1 MEFLSEA
8 LDLVLGQKFLLI
20 ASSGVLAIA
29 LGNFSQLYKRDQLS
43 VNAIVKFGIFNSV
56 LVVFASIWLNYVNVY
71 VPSPY
76 LELIRGK
83 KDEFFHIP
91 QTQVY
96 CQGRYSQ
103 WDDKITTPPGLYLG
117 AIAWS
122 RLVGKTDCSAQT
134 LRQFNVVA
142 ILLTSLFATFSQF
155 TTKGARSSPLR
166 SNFALHSGLNI
177 ALFPVLFFFSGLFYT
192 DVLST
197 CVVLVAYSNHSARV
211 STKTGPPGFLN
222 DLYTIA
228 LGVCALG
235 MRQTNVFW
243 VVVYMGGLEA
253 VAALKDLNQE
263 PADAPFTAIHSKFQ
277 LFPPRYIKGH
287 VYDPAVGGAELHFFP
302 WRFTLGEVYDP
313 PVGDA
318 WPGDLALC
326 VLSLVCAACWNL
338 FTLLRRIYPH
348 IITLCL
354 FAAFVVWNEGVVLGD
369 KSNHVAT
376 LHAAQML
383 YIWPLFAFFSA
394 PLFIPQVVRCLSAA
408 CRFLTKSSQP
418 SASSWLRESENHSE
432 KNQFALKVFNA
443 VFSNGPLLS
452 TLLVGACLVMGLLIV
467 HFNTIIHP
475 FTLADNRHY
484 MFYIFRYSIL
494 RGSIVRHALVP
505 VYVFCGWLSWSALY
519 DSKSSKPAT
528 TTPSIII
535 SSATRPSFSI
545 LNGGASQSPP
555 TSTVIILLLTTTL
568 SLMTAP
574 LVEPR
579 YFILPWVFWRL
590 LVPAWSMDDL
600 FGTDQIATDKP
611 SSIWLVRVGNRYD
624 VRLVLESIW
633 FLLINVMTMY
643 IFLTRPFYWKAE
655 DGTLLDGGNV
665 QRFMW

>member
-1 MEFLSEA
+1 MELLTEA
-8 LDLVLGQKFLLI
+8 LDLVLSQKFLLL
-20 ASSGVLAIA
+20 ASSGVVAVA
-29 LGNFSQLYKRDQLS
+29 LGRLCEL
-43 VNAIVKFGIFNSV
+43 NANVLVKFGLFNSI
-56 LVVFASIWLNYVNVY
+56 LVSFAFIWLGYVNAS

-76 LELIRGK
+76 L
-83 KDEFFHIP
+83 DEFFHIP

-96 CQGRYSQ
+96 CQGKYFQ
-103 WDDKITTPPGLYLG
+103 WDDKITTPPGLYLA
-117 AIAWS
+117 AIAWA
-122 RLVGKTDCSAQT
+122 RLVGKTDCSART

-142 ILLTSLFATFSQF
+142 IFWTSLFATFCHS
-155 TTKGARSSPLR
+155 TCKGGIRSSALK

-177 ALFPVLFFFSGLFYT
+177 AIFPVLFFFSGLFYT

-197 CVVLVAYSNHSARV
+197 CIVLAAYSNHSARV
-211 STKTGPPGFLN
+211 SSRSGPPDFLN

-228 LGVCALG
+228 LGVCALC

-253 VAALKDLNQE
+253 VAALKAFS
-263 PADAPFTAIHSKFQ
+263 PKYTP
-277 LFPPRYIKGH
+277 GH
-287 VYDPAVGGAELHFFP
+287 VYDPSVGGAEPEFFP
-302 WRFTLGEVYDP
+302 WRYTLGEVYDP

-326 VLSLVCAACWNL
+326 VLSLVCAAWWNL
-338 FTLLRRIYPH
+338 STMLRRTYPH

-354 FAAFVVWNEGVVLGD
+354 FAAFVVWNGGVVLGD

-394 PLFIPQVVRCLSAA
+394 PLFLPQIVRCLDAA
-408 CRFLTKSSQP
+408 CHLVTKSSP
-418 SASSWLRESENHSE
+418 SSGLHLESSRRSEE
-432 KNQFALKVFNA
+432 KEAALKVFNA

-452 TLLVGACLVMGLLIV
+452 ALVVAACLVVGLMIV

-484 MFYIFRYSIL
+484 MFYVFRYSIL
-494 RGSIVRHALVP
+494 RESAVRHALVP

-519 DSKSSKPAT
+519 DCKGPKPASNVPRIT
-528 TTPSIII
+528 I
-535 SSATRPSFSI
+535 SAEDKAESFADRFAI
-545 LNGGASQSPP
+545 LNDEVSQSPS
-555 TSTVIILLLTTTL
+555 TSNVIILLLTTAL

-600 FGTDQIATDKP
+600 LGTQQTATGKP
-611 SSIWLVRVGNRYD
+611 SSILLVRVFNRYD
-624 VRLVLESIW
+624 IRLVLESVW
-633 FLLINVMTMY
+633 FLLINVATMY
-643 IFLTRPFYWKAE
+643 MFLTRPFYWKAE

>member
-1 MEFLSEA
+1 MEFLTEV
-8 LDLVLGQKFLLI
+8 LDLVLSQKFLLL
-20 ASSGVLAIA
+20 ASSGVFAIT
-29 LGNFSQLYKRDQLS
+29 LGRLCELNTS
-43 VNAIVKFGIFNSV
+43 VLVKFGLFNSI
-56 LVVFASIWLNYVNVY
+56 LILFATLWLSYVNAT

-76 LELIRGK
+76 L
-83 KDEFFHIP
+83 
-91 QTQVY
+91 VY
-96 CQGRYSQ
+96 CQGKYSQ
-103 WDDKITTPPGLYLG
+103 WDDKITTPPGLYLA
-117 AIAWS
+117 AIAWA
-122 RLVGKTDCSAQT
+122 RLVGKADCSAQT

-142 ILLTSLFATFSQF
+142 IFWTSLFAAFCQPPV
-155 TTKGARSSPLR
+155 KGDMRLSALR

-197 CVVLVAYSNHSARV
+197 CIVLAAYSNHSARV
-211 STKTGPPGFLN
+211 SSRTEPPSFLN

-228 LGVCALG
+228 LGVCALC

-253 VAALKDLNQE
+253 VAALKSLNQE
-263 PADAPFTAIHSKFQ
+263 PADAPFTATNSQFQ
-277 LFPPRYIKGH
+277 LFPPKYTPGH
-287 VYDPAVGGAELHFFP
+287 VYDPSVGGEPEFFP
-302 WRFTLGEVYDP
+302 WRYTLGEVYDP

-326 VLSLVCAACWNL
+326 VLSLACAAWWNL
-338 FTLLRRIYPH
+338 FTMLRRIYPH
-348 IITLCL
+348 IITLSL
-354 FAAFVVWNEGVVLGD
+354 FVAFVVWNGGVVLGD

-394 PLFIPQVVRCLSAA
+394 PLFLPQVIRCLDAA
-408 CRFLTKSSQP
+408 YRFITKSS
-418 SASSWLRESENHSE
+418 ASSSFHLESSRRSE
-432 KNQFALKVFNA
+432 KKEAALVAFNA

-452 TLLVGACLVMGLLIV
+452 VLLMVACLMVGLAIV

-484 MFYIFRYSIL
+484 MFYVFRYSIL
-494 RGSIVRHALVP
+494 RGSVVRHALQTP
-505 VYVFCGWLSWSALY
+505 
-519 DSKSSKPAT
+519 KPASNVPRIT
-528 TTPSIII
+528 I
-535 SSATRPSFSI
+535 SVEDKVESFADRFAT
-545 LNGGASQSPP
+545 LKDEVSQSPP
-555 TSTVIILLLTTTL
+555 ASNVVILLLTTAL

-600 FGTDQIATDKP
+600 LGTHQAATDKP
-611 SSIWLVRVGNRYD
+611 SSILLVRVFNRYD
-624 VRLVLESIW
+624 IRLVLESIW
-633 FLLINVMTMY
+633 FLLINVATMY
-643 IFLTRPFYWKAE
+643 IFLTRPFHWKAE
-655 DGTLLDGGNV
+655 DGTLLDSGNV